1 MTELLE
7 RALILVAVL
16 GVAYGATG
24 WLALRRPRRNL
35 SALSPGLTVLTRPHC
50 HLCDRLLTA
59 LRQNEVRPHLVEGAP
74 EELGIRSLPTVLVVG
89 ADGEVVARR
98 SGTAALRDLAVL
110 IRLAQQ
116 SRP

>member
-1 MTELLE
+1 VTELLE

-24 WLALRRPRRNL
+24 WLALRRPRRNH

-59 LRQNEVRPHLVEGAP
+59 LRQNDVPHLVEGSP

-98 SGTAALRDLAVL
+98 SGAAALRDLAVL
-110 IRLAQQ
+110 IRLANQ